1 MLFAALAR
9 LGPRVPCLRI
19 LPFEESLMNP
29 KPVLAVSLLVAIA
42 ASLAPLRA
50 DEQKPAQKEPWK
62 PEDIIYA
69 ESAGQF
75 RISPDGKWAVWV
87 KSSGNKEKD
96 TRVSNLFLSRLM
108 ENSEIPLTR
117 GADNNS

>member
-9 LGPRVPCLRI
+9 LVSRVPCLRI

-29 KPVLAVSLLVAIA
+29 KPVLAVSLLAAITVC
-42 ASLAPLRA
+42 LAPLRA
-50 DEQKPAQKEPWK
+50 DEQKPAPKEPWK
-62 PEDIIYA
+62 PEDIIYG

-75 RISPDGKWAVWV
+75 RVSPDGKWAVWV

-96 TRVSNLFLSRLM
+96 RSEERRVGKECRC
-108 ENSEIPLTR
+108 R
-117 GADNNS
+117 RAR